1 MLPLVG
7 LACAGFIFNTSEI
20 VPIGLL
26 TDIAT
31 DFGVSEAR
39 AGLLI
44 TVYAWVVAT
53 MSLPLM
59 LLCAKMDYRRLLL
72 GIVGLFFIS
81 HIASGLAPGYW
92 SLMASRIGVACAH
105 SLFWSVAPPLAVLVA
120 PGGNRPMALS
130 AMVAGGA
137 VAMIV
142 GLPLGRVIGL
152 VAGWRTTFMTI
163 GGITGLLLLF
173 LLKVFPHP
181 AHSGDMDSRRQMLGN
196 VLGNRALLILYV
208 VTAVIVTGHYTCYTY
223 IEPFMD
229 QVAHMQP
236 MAITLTLSLFGFAGI
251 GGSWVMQR
259 YFVKAPRVLILAA
272 CFGMPAM
279 MALLLPS
286 AGTVAVLVAV
296 GMAWGMSMTVFNIA
310 FQNEIILLAPHNS
323 AVAMSIYSGIFN
335 LGIGGGAFVGGYVCT
350 YSGVGSVGLFGAAI
364 SLAAALLCCFR
375 LLPRLLHP

>member
-1 MLPLVG
+1 MLPLAG

-26 TDIAT
+26 TDIAC
-31 DFGVSEAR
+31 DFGITEAR
-39 AGLLI
+39 AGLLV
-44 TVYAWVVAT
+44 TVYAWVVAL

-59 LLCAKMDYRRLLL
+59 LLCAKMDYRHLLL
-72 GIVGLFFIS
+72 GIVGLFFVS
-81 HIASGLAPGYW
+81 HIASGFATGYW

-105 SLFWSVAPPLAVLVA
+105 SIFWSVAPPLAVLVA

-152 VAGWRTTFMTI
+152 VMGWRTTFLTI
-163 GGITGLLLLF
+163 GGITGVLLLF
-173 LLKVFPHP
+173 LLKVFPSP
-181 AHSGDMDSRRQMLGN
+181 AHTGDIESRRQMLGN
-196 VLGNRALLILYV
+196 VFGNRTLLILYV
-208 VTAVIVTGHYTCYTY
+208 ITAVIVTGHYTSYTY

-229 QVAHMQP
+229 QVAGMAP
-236 MAITLTLSLFGFAGI
+236 MVITLTLSLFGFAGI
-251 GGSWVMQR
+251 VGSWIMQR
-259 YFVKAPRVLILAA
+259 YFVKVPRVLIISA

-279 MALLLPS
+279 MALLLPCAS
-286 AGTVAVLVAV
+286 HVLLLVAV
-296 GMAWGMSMTVFNIA
+296 GMAWGLSMTMFNIA

-323 AVAMSIYSGIFN
+323 AIAMSIYSGIFN

-350 YSGVGSVGLFGAAI
+350 YAGIDSIGLYGGAI
-364 SLAAALLCCFR
+364 SAAAAVFCYFR
-375 LLPRLLHP
+375 LLPRLIHP